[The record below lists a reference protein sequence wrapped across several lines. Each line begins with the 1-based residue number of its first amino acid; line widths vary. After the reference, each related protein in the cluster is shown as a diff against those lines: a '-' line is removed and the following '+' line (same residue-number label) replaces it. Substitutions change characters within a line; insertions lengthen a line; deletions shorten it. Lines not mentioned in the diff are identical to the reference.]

1 MAGAPEA
8 KMAAP
13 TDANGVPGGALDVDK
28 TAPLYAV
35 DLDEEFRGAPGPP
48 VLLSCI
54 SPSPAAM
61 PASWLGPC
69 IRYTGRRA

>member
-1 MAGAPEA
+1 MAGFPEA
-8 KMAAP
+8 KVAPP

-48 VLLSCI
+48 SLQSCI

-61 PASWLGPC
+61 PASWLGQHIPC
-69 IRYTGRRA
+69 TGGRA